1 MVGSRHEREVERA
14 SVVGTA
20 RGRLGRAAG
29 IRDARIVAASL
40 MVVGPRRLT
49 RPRDTVQDLANL
61 LTRAD
66 EKNHAEL
73 LATHAA
79 QLLSTTRMLESDPPT
94 LHPDAAIEHL
104 LAVIDAVQDE
114 RTGLSFVPAVVRRL
128 NRAMAVSAAHD
139 LLLTAA
145 RREVIELRPEG
156 GLGRLSSEELALCP
170 PGPAGTRLSWARRT
184 SRVDA

>member
-14 SVVGTA
+14 SAVGTA
-20 RGRLGRAAG
+20 RGRLGGAAG

-49 RPRDTVQDLANL
+49 RPHDTVQDLANL

-66 EKNHAEL
+66 ENHAES

-94 LHPDAAIEHL
+94 LHPDAALEHL

-184 SRVDA
+184 SRIDA